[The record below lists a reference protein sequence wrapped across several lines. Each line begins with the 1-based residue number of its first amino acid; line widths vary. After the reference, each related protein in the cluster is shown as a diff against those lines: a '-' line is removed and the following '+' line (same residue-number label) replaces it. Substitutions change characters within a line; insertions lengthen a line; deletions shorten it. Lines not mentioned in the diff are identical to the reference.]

1 MANKYLVCL
10 WFLWCSMMLLSS
22 WKNKMK
28 QNSSNSHA
36 IDASCLSKNH
46 VLRRSIPNTQQ
57 CFSKKLS
64 IGSPNKPISSP
75 LIVHRWIQ
83 PTTSSLL
90 NLQWR
95 SFRKGL
101 WSTKHEPFSAMFD
114 HFGMSLPNFLILIDC
129 FYAYI
134 CSLQNFKY
142 FGVWV
147 PTHQRLYPIKSTRPN
162 FPQNELM
169 MNITFNNILLTSPFI
184 LFGRVRYTTSSFR
197 PRYFHGCAQ
206 ASNSKCSWKLLRES
220 FNTPC
225 IVVSCSVGSCHHSQ
239 LLRRSK
245 ATNSCS
251 CAPNSCGEKWKKNWR
266 YFPKGYR
273 YPSVLGLEAWMMS

>member
-1 MANKYLVCL
+1 MRHKKTSTKTIEVEVKSKTKLQNLHLLPVPLQPRSAKVPSSWREPQPYRRPVVSLTRPSCTLSLLSCHLIDHSSAANIPNSTRSGQRK
-10 WFLWCSMMLLSS
+10 FLQEQKWQGILGVFVVQWCSMMLLSS
-22 WKNKMK
+22 WKDKMK

-114 HFGMSLPNFLILIDC
+114 HFG
-129 FYAYI
+129 
-134 CSLQNFKY
+134 
-142 FGVWV
+142 W
-147 PTHQRLYPIKSTRPN
+147 
-162 FPQNELM
+162 
-169 MNITFNNILLTSPFI
+169 
-184 LFGRVRYTTSSFR
+184 
-197 PRYFHGCAQ
+197 
-206 ASNSKCSWKLLRES
+206 
-220 FNTPC
+220 
-225 IVVSCSVGSCHHSQ
+225 
-239 LLRRSK
+239 
-245 ATNSCS
+245 
-251 CAPNSCGEKWKKNWR
+251 
-266 YFPKGYR
+266 
-273 YPSVLGLEAWMMS
+273 